1 MYPAL
6 FEKVI
11 EFHGH
16 CCPGIAY
23 GYRAALAALDE
34 FEDRSADE
42 ELVAIVENDSCSI
55 DAVQVITGCTFGKG
69 NLIFFDYGK
78 QVYTFFSRK
87 RESGMRFSVNSIR
100 MEETASERE
109 AWKSYAEGN
118 RSREVWD
125 MIERQKKRKI
135 EFLLSMPKSELF
147 KIEPS
152 SKSLPNRASLYRSV
166 VCELCSEK
174 MMEPRARL
182 KNGKTVCIPCFET

>member
-1 MYPAL
+1 MYPEL

-23 GYRAALAALDE
+23 GFRAALAAVEE
-34 FEDRSADE
+34 FGEKSADE
-42 ELVAIVENDSCSI
+42 ELVAIVENNSCSV
-55 DAVQVITGCTFGKG
+55 DAIQVITGCTFGKG
-69 NLIFFDYGK
+69 NLIFRDYGK

-87 RESGMRFSVNSIR
+87 RNAGIRFSVNSLQIEESK
-100 MEETASERE
+100 EETD

-118 RSREVWD
+118 RSREILRV
-125 MIERQKKRKI
+125 MEGRKKKKI
-135 EFLLSMPKSELF
+135 DYLLTLPKPKLF

-152 SKSLPNRASLYRSV
+152 SHILPNKAALYPSV
-166 VCELCSEK
+166 TCGLCAEK

-182 KNGKTVCIPCFET
+182 KNGKIVCIPCLEI